1 MNWSIL
7 DMDAATLAM
16 KIKAGEITSEEATN
30 AYIDHL
36 QQVNPQ
42 LNAMVETRFEEARA
56 EAKQCDEQIR
66 NGVGIGKL
74 FGVPISVKESFD
86 VKGMKT
92 TEGLL
97 HRSNHVATQD
107 AYVIAK
113 LLEEGAIILGK
124 TNTPTLCMCQET
136 DNKVYGRTNNPWD
149 LTRTVGGSSGG
160 EGAIL
165 AVGGAAVGIGADI
178 GGSIRF
184 PAHFNGVIGFKSG
197 NDQVSDDGLF
207 PETEHPLQR
216 RMLGIGAMAKSVNDA
231 EMMNEIISSTLPNEV
246 DGSTFKLIFPP
257 VHPKY
262 PMGVETTI
270 LIEEMKSFF
279 SNHYEVEESYPP
291 AFERVAL
298 LWQLFMS
305 IGGGKKHAKKA
316 VGSSTRAVTQYIKEI
331 TTSKSDTHRYLSWCL
346 IGMNLFKPNEKQ
358 VEQFHVEMQQLDKE
372 CDRYMDQAVMV
383 LPVYHSAALPHG
395 KLYKE
400 IFSIRKTYLK
410 YMPYISVAN
419 VLGLP
424 ALTVPVGTDKN
435 GLPIAVQLVSAVG
448 NEKAL
453 FHFGRILEQ
462 NFRGYVRCT
471 NLD

>member
-1 MNWSIL
+1 MKQTIL
-7 DMDAATLAM
+7 DMDATTLAV
-16 KIKAGEITSEEATN
+16 KIKSGEITSEEATN
-30 AYIDHL
+30 TYIDHL
-36 QQVNPQ
+36 QHVNPQ
-42 LNAMVETRFEEARA
+42 LNAMVETRFDDARA
-56 EAKQCDEQIR
+56 EAKKCDEQIR
-66 NGVGIGKL
+66 NGLGKGKL

-86 VKGMKT
+86 AKGMKT

-97 HRSNHVATQD
+97 HRANHVATKD
-107 AYVIAK
+107 AYVVAK

-160 EGAIL
+160 EGAII

-184 PAHFNGVIGFKSG
+184 PAHFNGIIGFKSG
-197 NDQVSDDGLF
+197 NEQVSDDGLF

-216 RMLGIGAMAKSVNDA
+216 RMLGIGAMAKSVDDA
-231 EMMNEIISSTLPNEV
+231 EMMNDIIARELPNEV
-246 DGSTFKLIFPP
+246 VSSSYKLIFPP

-262 PMGVETTI
+262 PMGAETLQ

-279 SNHYEVEESYPP
+279 SNLYEVEESYPP
-291 AFERVAL
+291 SFERVAL

-305 IGGGKKHAKKA
+305 IGGGKKLAKKS

-331 TTSKSDTHRYLSWCL
+331 TTSKSDTHRYLSWAL
-346 IGMNLFKPNEKQ
+346 IGMNLFKPNAKQ
-358 VEQFHVEMQQLDKE
+358 VEQFHIEMQQLDKDCE
-372 CDRYMDQAVMV
+372 RYMDHAVMV
-383 LPVYHSAALPHG
+383 LPVYHRTALPHG
-395 KLYKE
+395 ELYKE

-410 YMPYISVAN
+410 YMPYNSVAN

-424 ALTVPVGTDKN
+424 ALTIPVGTDKD
-435 GLPIAVQLVSAVG
+435 GLPIAVQLISSNG

-453 FHFGRILEQ
+453 FHFGRIIEQ
-462 NFRGYVRCT
+462 QFRGYVRCT
-471 NLD
+471 KLD